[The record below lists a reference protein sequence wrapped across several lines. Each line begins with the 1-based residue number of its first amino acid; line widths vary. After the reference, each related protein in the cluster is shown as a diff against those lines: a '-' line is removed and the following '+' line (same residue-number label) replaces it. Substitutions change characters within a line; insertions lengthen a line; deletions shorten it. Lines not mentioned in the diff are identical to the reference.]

1 MFVNAAQLIFTI
13 LGDKYYNKDL
23 QNKKHSRDKIANI
36 YLHYVYI
43 VTSIV
48 LLI

>member
-1 MFVNAAQLIFTI
+1 MLQLIFTI
-13 LGDKYYNKDL
+13 LCDKYYNKDM
-23 QNKKHSRDKIANI
+23 QNRKPLRDKIANI
-36 YLHYVYI
+36 YLYYVHI